1 VTIQVKDDA
10 GWVARVVCVVSGR
23 GFNDDPC
30 AATCTSMVDEG
41 LKGGADR
48 VHADCFQRLSDVGGW
63 VLGDF
68 KRAVPLLTLGAMRG
82 TALAAHKEE
91 VRTGGCAEHNRFA
104 PAGLELFYQCWLDRS
119 LGTCA
124 TRLVSS
130 RVRRCAA
137 ERRPGSSSQ

>member
-1 VTIQVKDDA
+1 MVSDVACGGRPRRADPRAKRKCAPASVDESLLAVTIQAKDDA

-68 KRAVPLLTLGAMRG
+68 KRAVPLLTWG
-82 TALAAHKEE
+82 
-91 VRTGGCAEHNRFA
+91 
-104 PAGLELFYQCWLDRS
+104 
-119 LGTCA
+119 
-124 TRLVSS
+124 
-130 RVRRCAA
+130 RC
-137 ERRPGSSSQ
+137 EGRP

>member
-1 VTIQVKDDA
+1 MTIQAKDDA

-48 VHADCFQRLSDVGGW
+48 VHADCFQRLSDVGGL

-68 KRAVPLLTLGAMRG
+68 KRAVPLLTWG
-82 TALAAHKEE
+82 
-91 VRTGGCAEHNRFA
+91 
-104 PAGLELFYQCWLDRS
+104 
-119 LGTCA
+119 
-124 TRLVSS
+124 
-130 RVRRCAA
+130 RC
-137 ERRPGSSSQ
+137 EGRP